1 MLSVF
6 VILPRGHRPRQCPP
20 FVRYAPGTFLASHQR
35 VTVRRLTPKCFAR
48 NIGKSDIFPVS
59 ENRTPIDMSKNQ
71 TQSVDTTKNPHR
83 KVMRR
88 GGGAVLDPRELAA
101 ALGESERTIRTW
113 RKAGIL
119 PVIHCGY
126 RTYRFKLPD
135 VMAALERRTIRALSK
150 AK

>member
-1 MLSVF
+1 
-6 VILPRGHRPRQCPP
+6 
-20 FVRYAPGTFLASHQR
+20 
-35 VTVRRLTPKCFAR
+35 
-48 NIGKSDIFPVS
+48 
-59 ENRTPIDMSKNQ
+59 MSNNQ
-71 TQSVDTTKNPHR
+71 TQSGGMKKNPHR
-83 KVMRR
+83 KVTRR

-135 VMAALERRTIRALSK
+135 VMAALERRTIRALSN